1 MAVDRLPKLNF
12 SVPFAMTSALPVDA
26 NAYFESYTAAEAAA
40 ATAEEA
46 GSSNTQFY
54 YGELILVVEN
64 SVATTYQIQPDK
76 TLSPVGSA
84 PMGDNKTIEV
94 VDGKI
99 QIIGVD
105 EASAGQQLRIGADGN
120 LEWFTPDTSTVE
132 GLGTTVAGHTSD
144 IQALQTGKA
153 DKATTLA
160 GYGITDAMTAD
171 AIAQAIQTAIAS
183 TGHASFSVVESIPAP
198 EEAVPNVLYLYM
210 NSESGFYDI
219 YAKINGSV
227 VRLDD
232 VSVNLEDYSTTEEM
246 TQAISAAVANKVD
259 KVAGSRLITSEEAT
273 KLQGIADGA
282 EVNVIDDVSDEF
294 SISVEDKVLSLVS
307 VAMQKVT
314 GLPEALAGKVS
325 TVEGKQLSTEDYTTQ
340 EKTKLQGIAE
350 GANVNLIEA
359 IKAGETSLQIANK
372 VVTIPVATASAL
384 GLVKGSDAENSVSVS
399 ADGVMT
405 INSLNVNKLVQTDG
419 EFLILDGGNA
429 SIA

>member
-64 SVATTYQIQPDK
+64 SVATTYQIQPNK

-84 PMGDNKTIEV
+84 PMGDDKTIEV

-132 GLGTTVAGHTSD
+132 GLGATVAGHTSD
-144 IQALQTGKA
+144 IQELQSGKA

-171 AIAQAIQTAIAS
+171 AITQAIQTAIAS
-183 TGHASFSVVESIPAP
+183 TGHASFNVVESIPTP

-219 YAKINGSV
+219 YAKINDSV

-259 KVAGSRLITSEEAT
+259 KVEGSRLMTSEEAT

-340 EKTKLQGIAE
+340 EKEKLQGIAE
-350 GANVNLIEA
+350 GANVNLIEV

-372 VVTIPVATASAL
+372 VVTIPVATAPAL

-399 ADGVMT
+399 TDGSMT
-405 INSLNVNKLVQTDG
+405 VNSLNVNKLVQTDG
-419 EFLILDGGNA
+419 EFLILDGGSA